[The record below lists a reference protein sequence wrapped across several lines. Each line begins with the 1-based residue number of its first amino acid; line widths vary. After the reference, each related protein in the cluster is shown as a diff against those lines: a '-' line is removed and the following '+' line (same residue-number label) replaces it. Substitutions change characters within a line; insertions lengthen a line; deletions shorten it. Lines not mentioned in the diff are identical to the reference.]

1 MRQNLRKRK
10 PCLVMRA
17 AFLALCALI
26 FVVPAKAQQ
35 QNMTNGTYEVTSAG
49 VSFYDSGGPGDGG
62 STRYQH
68 NEEYVF
74 VFTLPSQQASAGL
87 KVEFS
92 SLRVNDD
99 HLYIYE
105 GTAVDDS
112 KLIADFTCNDYYYS
126 FADLCASGNISVIS
140 HSAMT
145 FRFESNEQYR
155 DNGWAANITIVE
167 QNQIVSNVP
176 APVIAMQACQNVV
189 ELIPT
194 MLATEAE
201 GNLQLFYS
209 TDGTNFSEYS
219 APFNVSNNATVTAY
233 AKLGSVQSGNHSVT
247 INRAPIAA
255 PTLVRVNEAENNEL
269 KVTRPVVPDG
279 ANDTYKVRYT
289 LDGSDPTTSSTAQTI
304 EWTHHSGQTDVND
317 MIIDISDAVYLTP
330 TGNFQ
335 VKAVTQGTTCPNI
348 MSTVVTYETD
358 KLFTAT
364 PVITLTGTTQTGNIN
379 ITCGTTDATIYYTVD
394 GSTPTVGANNT
405 YVWGASGAPTT
416 IAAGGTVKAY
426 AQSEHREHSAVASA
440 IYVPGGE
447 GGGSGTYGGIVLLD
461 DREPHTLSY
470 YTEDSPIH
478 SLNPRDVKIT
488 YYGNSPAGRTTMTD
502 ASENG
507 NTPTSFS
514 ATATGVAVNYDAP
527 ESQFIYLKTL
537 EAANENGSGNYPYTM
552 IANPFQVRPK
562 AADATGTIT
571 YTTYDKVTSAPSDW
585 SGDYLLVYQS
595 GGYAFDGTYDY
606 SGWGNST
613 SVSISNNSISNPGNA
628 VVLSLVKTGDYYFI
642 KNGNNNIGY
651 TNSGLVESTATS
663 NAYQWTVTI
672 NNGYTRIRNRNNNSY
687 YFYYSTY
694 YDQFY
699 VTNSTGNINV
709 NLFKA
714 TEHTTTGT
722 IPG

>member
-10 PCLVMRA
+10 PRLVMRA

-348 MSTVVTYETD
+348 MSTVVTYETTQ
-358 KLFTAT
+358 LFTAT
-364 PVITLTGTTQTGNIN
+364 PAITLTGTTQTGNIN
-379 ITCGTTDATIYYTVD
+379 ITCSTTDATIYYTVD
-394 GSTPTVGANNT
+394 GSIPVAGAANT

-416 IAAGGTVKAY
+416 IAAGGTVHAY
-426 AQSEHREHSAVASA
+426 ATASNREDSPVASE
-440 IYVPGGE
+440 IYVPGGTS
-447 GGGSGTYGGIVLLD
+447 GGSNVYGTTVLLD
-461 DREPHTLSY
+461 DREPHTWSY
-470 YTEDSPIH
+470 YSDSEQPIH
-478 SLNPRDVKIT
+478 SARAKRAL
-488 YYGNSPAGRTTMTD
+488 
-502 ASENG
+502 
-507 NTPTSFS
+507 
-514 ATATGVAVNYDAP
+514 
-527 ESQFIYLKTL
+527 
-537 EAANENGSGNYPYTM
+537 
-552 IANPFQVRPK
+552 
-562 AADATGTIT
+562 
-571 YTTYDKVTSAPSDW
+571 
-585 SGDYLLVYQS
+585 
-595 GGYAFDGTYDY
+595 
-606 SGWGNST
+606 
-613 SVSISNNSISNPGNA
+613 
-628 VVLSLVKTGDYYFI
+628 
-642 KNGNNNIGY
+642 
-651 TNSGLVESTATS
+651 
-663 NAYQWTVTI
+663 
-672 NNGYTRIRNRNNNSY
+672 
-687 YFYYSTY
+687 
-694 YDQFY
+694 
-699 VTNSTGNINV
+699 
-709 NLFKA
+709 
-714 TEHTTTGT
+714 
-722 IPG
+722 